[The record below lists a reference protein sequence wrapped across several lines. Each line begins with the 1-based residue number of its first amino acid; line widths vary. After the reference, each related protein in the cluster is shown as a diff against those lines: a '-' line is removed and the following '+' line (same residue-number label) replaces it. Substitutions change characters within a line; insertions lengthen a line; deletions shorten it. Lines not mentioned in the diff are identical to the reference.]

1 MKQLLFS
8 LLVLLTYAPGHAS
21 PLEHNVKG
29 RVIDEN
35 GLPLAGATIRIDST
49 NTGTSSD
56 AEGYFYLPE
65 LSGDIRSITVSFIG
79 YAPIIQ
85 PIRHT
90 NRHDRER
97 IIVQLHPD
105 MKTLDQVEVFGSRY
119 KQPEKLDDITRMP
132 LRPGEQIQSISVI
145 SDKLIGQQGNLTL
158 ADATRNVVGIS
169 TFATYGNV
177 SESLSARGFRGLP
190 TLKNGVRVHSD
201 FRGQGF
207 LTDMQGVESIQV
219 IKGTAAIT
227 QGVGTDLGSA
237 GGVVNIA
244 TKTPKFVT
252 SGEIALR
259 AGSWGQFRPTFDIQ
273 SPLTRKGD
281 LAVRFNG
288 AYERGK
294 SYRDHVSKDRIYV
307 NPSVAWRPN
316 DKTTLIAEM
325 DYLHDSRTPDRGTVN
340 LAADSVNALYDMPG
354 GKFLGF
360 ASDRVYTNTLS
371 WSLRMN
377 RRINNHLS
385 LRVAYMQSGLETDN
399 TGAAT
404 KTLKNVAKTGEYNIL
419 ARSLGRSR
427 RDDENQVLQIDLI
440 GQDLFTGSIKH
451 TFQTGI
457 DYKRS
462 AVSSTSYQSV
472 LVDTIDVLKSI
483 VNTLPADITLIA
495 GDPSSSTAYSY
506 GIMAQDV
513 ITFNQYIKAVLG
525 IRYSYGNSYTGT
537 SSATTSG
544 DAWNP
549 LAGLIIS
556 PVKNIHLFGSYTN
569 TTDLR
574 SAANLME
581 DGSPVGEST
590 TEQFEAGIKSDWFNN
605 HLRFNITYF
614 HMLNSNLAYLIYD
627 ENWQS
632 TERYAKA
639 GDLLRR
645 GIEAEIT
652 GRLLPNLQVILGYA
666 YLDAQYKDSPAYYE
680 GSAPMNAPRH
690 TANGWIYYNV
700 EKGLLSGLSLGA
712 GAYYVGKRPVNE
724 YTKKATHTNTSPNM
738 KPFDMDAYTTVNARI
753 GYDYKK
759 FGLNVF
765 FNNIFNSTGYSSYY
779 RGGYINPTDPF
790 NMAANLTYRF

>member
-8 LLVLLTYAPGHAS
+8 LLVLLTCIPVYASA
-21 PLEHNVKG
+21 LDHNVKG

-35 GLPLAGATIRIDST
+35 GQPLPGATIRLDST
-49 NTGTSSD
+49 GIGTSSD
-56 AEGYFYLPE
+56 AEGFFYLHEVP
-65 LSGDIRSITVSFIG
+65 DNIRDITVSFVG
-79 YAPIIQ
+79 YTSRKL
-85 PIRHT
+85 PIRHH
-90 NRHDRER
+90 NRYDRER

-105 MKTLDQVEVFGSRY
+105 VQALDQVEVFGSSH

-145 SDKLIGQQGNLTL
+145 SDKLISQQGNLTL
-158 ADATRNVVGIS
+158 ADATRNVVGVS
-169 TFATYGNV
+169 TFATYGNT

-207 LTDMQGVESIQV
+207 LTDMQGVESIQIV
-219 IKGTAAIT
+219 KGTAAIT
-227 QGVGTDLGSA
+227 QGIGTDLGSA

-244 TKTPKFVT
+244 TKTPKFIT

-259 AGSWGQFRPTFDIQ
+259 AGSWGLFRPTFDLQ
-273 SPLTRKGD
+273 STLTRKGD

-288 AYERGK
+288 AYERGN

-307 NPSVAWRPN
+307 NPSIAWRPN
-316 DKTTLIAEM
+316 DKTTFIAEM

-377 RRINNHLS
+377 RRINENLS
-385 LRVAYMQSGLETDN
+385 LRIAYMQSELNTDN
-399 TGAAT
+399 TGATT
-404 KTLKNVAKTGEYNIL
+404 KTLKSLPQTGAYNIL
-419 ARSLGRSR
+419 ARSLGRSQ
-427 RDDENQVLQIDLI
+427 RDDANQVLQIDLI
-440 GQDLFTGSIKH
+440 GKDLFTGGIKH

-462 AVSSTSYQSV
+462 AVNSTSYNSV

-483 VNTLPADITLIA
+483 SNTLPSGTSLKAQAPT
-495 GDPSSSTAYSY
+495 SSTAYSY

-537 SSATTSG
+537 SAETTSG

-549 LAGLIIS
+549 LAGVIIS
-556 PVKNIHLFGSYTN
+556 PFKNVHFFGSYTN

-581 DGSPVGEST
+581 DGTPVGRST
-590 TEQFEAGIKSDWFNN
+590 TEQFEAGMKSDWFKSR
-605 HLRFNITYF
+605 LRFNITFF
-614 HMLNSNLAYLIYD
+614 HVLNSNLAYLIYD

-639 GDLLRR
+639 GDLLRQ
-645 GIEAEIT
+645 GMETEIT
-652 GRLLPNLQVILGYA
+652 GRLLPNLEVILGYA
-666 YLDAQYKDSPAYYE
+666 YLDARYKDSPAYYE
-680 GSAPMNAPRH
+680 GSAPMNAPKH
-690 TANGWIYYNV
+690 TANGWVYYNV
-700 EKGLLSGLSLGA
+700 EKGRLKGLNIGA
-712 GAYYVGKRPVNE
+712 GIYYVGQRPVSE

-753 GYDYKK
+753 GYNYGK

-779 RGGYINPTDPF
+779 RGGFINPTDPF
-790 NMAANLTYRF
+790 NMSANVAFRF